1 MRGPSAPRLSGPT
14 GGFTVD
20 AQTRNA
26 VVAFYHQT
34 YKASVDVASGWDG
47 NVDTCNEGAISNDY
61 RDAML
66 RRINFYRAMCAL
78 PANLA
83 LDTNWNQA
91 CQEAALMMSANR
103 TLSHYPP
110 PTWTCWTWDGSNAA
124 SHANIA
130 LGTDGAAAIDAFIE
144 DPGANNYACGHR
156 RWFLYPRQGT
166 IGIGSLPDSPGY
178 AAAAAVWVIGGFGAR
193 LATPKYV
200 PWPNEGYCPYDLV
213 FERWSFSMTNADFS
227 AATVNMLSNGA
238 PVTVTIETVA
248 DGYGDNTL
256 VWKVAGFPLSGL
268 STDIPY
274 TVSISNI
281 GVGAGTTS
289 FTYRVTLID
298 PYTIPEAITISG
310 PETPWVS
317 NSTPYSFT
325 AVPCAT
331 AYVVRTSR
339 LTPSTWFEGAEAG
352 TNGVSPHVVAGY
364 AFITNS
370 IKASGAYSFHLAAQ
384 WTPQYFSLNR
394 VVRPASNGLL
404 TFKTRMRLA
413 TPTQA
418 SSAQV
423 SPDEG
428 ASWTTL
434 WTKPGTNGDMDNVFE
449 THNLSLGAFTGRSLR
464 VRFIHESDGS
474 SYIGTSDM
482 HGLFVDDIAVS
493 NCQDLA
499 DPSVTVVFTNELVFV
514 ASNNNDHLI
523 EAAPILGGYAFGYG
537 SPQLVG
543 PSDLWFTG
551 IREHD
556 GQVLMDFN
564 TQSGRLYQFYSAD
577 NLGTNSWGSPF
588 LTPTADGASCTA
600 SDTASNAYRFFRVI
614 KP

>member
-1 MRGPSAPRLSGPT
+1 MRGPSAPKLGGPT

-26 VVAFYHQT
+26 VVAFYHEVYT
-34 YKASVDVASGWDG
+34 ESEDDGSGWTGDVG
-47 NVDTCNEGAISNDY
+47 ACDEGTISNSY

-91 CQEAALMMSANR
+91 CQEAALMMSANIA
-103 TLSHYPP
+103 LSHYPP
-110 PTWTCWTWDGSNAA
+110 PTWSCWTWDGSNAA

-130 LGTDGAAAIDAFIE
+130 LGTHGTASIDAFIR
-144 DPGANNYACGHR
+144 DPGTGNTACGHR
-156 RWFLYPRQGT
+156 RWFLYPPQAT
-166 IGIGSLPDSPGY
+166 IGIGSLPDSNGY
-178 AAAAAVWVIGGFGAR
+178 YAAAAVWVIGGFGAR
-193 LATPKYV
+193 PPSPVRV
-200 PWPNEGYCPYDLV
+200 PWPNEGYCPYDLA
-213 FERWSFSMTNADFS
+213 FERWSFSISNADFT
-227 AATVNMLSNGA
+227 AATVSMQSNGT
-238 PVTVTIETVA
+238 PITVTQETVA
-248 DGYGDNTL
+248 VGYGDNTL
-256 VWKVAGFPLSGL
+256 VWKVAGFPLPRI
-268 STDIPY
+268 STDILF
-274 TVSISNI
+274 TVSVSNI
-281 GVGAGTTS
+281 LLGAGTTS
-289 FTYRVTLID
+289 YTYGVTLID
-298 PYTIPEAITISG
+298 PYTIPEVITVSG

-352 TNGVSPHVVAGY
+352 TNWISPHVVAGY
-364 AFITNS
+364 TFITNS
-370 IKASGAYSFHLAAQ
+370 IKASGTYSFHLAAQ
-384 WTPQYFSLNR
+384 WDPQYFSLNR
-394 VVRPASNGLL
+394 VVRPATNGLL

-434 WTKPGTNGDMDNVFE
+434 WTKPGTNGNMDNVFE
-449 THNLSLGAFTGRSLR
+449 AHNLSLGAFTGRSLR
-464 VRFIHESDGS
+464 IRFIHESDGS
-474 SYIGTSDM
+474 SYIGTSDVY
-482 HGLFVDDIAVS
+482 GLFVDDIAVS

-499 DPSVTVVFTNELVFV
+499 DPSATVVFTNSFALV

-523 EAAPILGGYAFGYG
+523 EAAPILGGYQFGYG
-537 SPQLVG
+537 IPRLVG

-551 IREHD
+551 IRESG

-564 TQSGRLYQFYSAD
+564 TQSGRLYQLYGAD
-577 NLGTNSWGSPF
+577 NPGTNSWGSPVSM
-588 LTPTADGASCTA
+588 PTADGTSCTA
-600 SDTASNAYRFFRVI
+600 TETASNAYRFFRVI
-614 KP
+614 RP